1 MPTWALHLPRTSPP
15 LRRKADRDDRC
26 AELPAYGSVGVGD
39 DLLRLRLVLACP
51 GHVED
56 RPRACGLDRL
66 VEEPDVLVHSFCV
79 LDRQRALFLEHDV
92 VVLTALNRL
101 QRLAG
106 VPVGAKRRA
115 SGADQ
120 PVLKGLAPRGREPRD
135 QAGEVVAGGE
145 AVADEEHLQ
154 RGTASN
160 AGGHVVLRFLAP
172 NGARYALLKQDSAD
186 FQRSSAAMGI
196 RLLSG
201 RLEAARQT

>member
-26 AELPAYGSVGVGD
+26 AELPAYGSVGVGN
-39 DLLRLRLVLACP
+39 DLLRLRRVLACP

-56 RPRACGLDRL
+56 RPRARGLRRL
-66 VEEPDVLVHSFCV
+66 VEEPDVLVHAFCV

-106 VPVGAKRRA
+106 VPVSAKRRA
-115 SGADQ
+115 AGADQ
-120 PVLKGLAPRGREPRD
+120 TVLKGLAPGGRELCD
-135 QAGEVVAGGE
+135 EAGEVVSGGE

-154 RGTASN
+154 QGTASN
-160 AGGHVVLRFLAP
+160 ASGHVFLRFRAP
-172 NGARYALLKQDSAD
+172 KRARCFLVKQDSAAPT
-186 FQRSSAAMGI
+186 FPRRGGCV
-196 RLLSG
+196 R
-201 RLEAARQT
+201 